1 MASMTN
7 DFSLLSPSEHR
18 HDTHLGN
25 TNLGNA
31 WSQSVPIMIASA
43 QQRLE
48 ATKDLEVAYDLFSQL
63 SGQLTQT
70 YEGVDAQL
78 NQLNK
83 ELEQVQA
90 QREQE
95 LHEKQRLTH
104 RLESLLNLLPGGV
117 VVLDQY
123 GVVRDCNPAAI
134 ELLGEPL
141 KGSAWIDVIQRS
153 FSPRQDDGHEISL
166 HDGRRISLA
175 TRSLGEVEPGQIILL
190 TDQTETR
197 DLQQQL
203 SRHERLS
210 AMGKMMSSLAHQ
222 IRTPLSAALLYAGHL
237 SEGQLSPAQSH
248 KFSQKV
254 VSRLMNLEQM
264 VKEMLLF
271 VKGDVKLTEKVS
283 AEQLMQSVSSAVEM
297 IEQQYRVNV
306 EIDCCDGSGVL
317 LCNLETIVSALSN
330 LIENALQA
338 SDVGATVRILAEKN
352 NNGNFEIKVIDQ
364 GRGMDADTLTQ
375 VQEAFFTTKPQG
387 TGLGLSVVRA
397 VAQAHHGEF
406 HLDSI
411 QGKGTTATIELPLIP
426 SVSN

>member
-1 MASMTN
+1 MASMTSN
-7 DFSLLSPSEHR
+7 VTLMQTAEHG
-18 HDTHLGN
+18 HDAPVQDY
-25 TNLGNA
+25 NA
-31 WSQSVPIMIASA
+31 WSQSVPVMIASA
-43 QQRLE
+43 EQQLK
-48 ATKDLEVAYDLFSQL
+48 ATQDLETAYDLFSQL

-70 YEGVDAQL
+70 YAGVDAQL
-78 NQLNK
+78 NYLNR

-175 TRSLGEVEPGQIILL
+175 TRSLGEMEPGQIILL

-271 VKGDVKLTEKVS
+271 VKGDVKLTEHVS
-283 AEQLMQSVSSAVEM
+283 VEQLMNSVSQTVEM
-297 IEQQYRVNV
+297 IEQQYRISVDVKYENHA
-306 EIDCCDGSGVL
+306 DML

-338 SDVGATVRILAEKN
+338 SSVGSKVTVYARKN
-352 NNGNFEIKVIDQ
+352 SSENIEISVMD
-364 GRGMDADTLTQ
+364 RGSGMNEQTLKQ
-375 VQEAFFTTKPQG
+375 VHEAFFTTKPQG

-397 VAQAHHGEF
+397 VAQAHHGDFYLQSTLGE
-406 HLDSI
+406 
-411 QGKGTTATIELPLIP
+411 GTTATMELPLITQ
-426 SVSN
+426 S

>member
-1 MASMTN
+1 MASMTS
-7 DFSLLSPSEHR
+7 DVTLMQMAEHS
-18 HDTHLGN
+18 HDSAVPDHN
-25 TNLGNA
+25 T
-31 WSQSVPIMIASA
+31 WSQAVPVMIASA
-43 QQRLE
+43 QQQLKATQDLE
-48 ATKDLEVAYDLFSQL
+48 AAYDLFSQL

-70 YEGVDAQL
+70 YAGVDAQL
-78 NQLNK
+78 NHLNR

-271 VKGDVKLTEKVS
+271 VKGDVKLTEHVS
-283 AEQLMQSVSSAVEM
+283 VEQLMQSVSRSVEM
-297 IEQQYRVNV
+297 IEQQYRISV
-306 EIDCCDGSGVL
+306 EVSYQNHSDML

-338 SDVGATVRILAEKN
+338 SSVGSKVTVYASKN
-352 NNGNFEIKVIDQ
+352 SSGNIEVSVSDQ
-364 GRGMDADTLTQ
+364 GSGMDTQTLEQ
-375 VQEAFFTTKPQG
+375 VHEAFFTTKPQG

-406 HLDSI
+406 YLQSTL
-411 QGKGTTATIELPLIP
+411 GEGTTATMELPLISP
-426 SVSN
+426 S